1 MNRIICASL
10 IGFLFVLGLTSCT
23 TISTPPDAPTAKLT
37 WQDRQ
42 AQLNRLDS
50 WQLKGKIGVH
60 TAQDSGSATVDWLQ
74 NRSRYTV
81 SLEGPLGAG
90 GMKLS
95 GQPGN
100 VTLEMANGKRVTA
113 SNPEELLAR
122 EWGFNLPVSY
132 LKYWVRGLPAPGA
145 ANTLFDNFHRL
156 TDLTQS
162 GWHVQ
167 FLSYTTINKLDL
179 PTKIEISSSTL
190 TSKII
195 IYDWKLIH

>member
-1 MNRIICASL
+1 M
-10 IGFLFVLGLTSCT
+10 LGLTSCT
-23 TISTPPDAPTAKLT
+23 TITTPPEAPTTKLT

-74 NRSRYTV
+74 NRGRYTV

-100 VTLEMANGKRVTA
+100 VTLEMSNGKRVTA

-145 ANTLFDNFHRL
+145 VNTQFDDYHRL
-156 TDLTQS
+156 TQLSQS
-162 GWHVQ
+162 GWRVQ

-179 PTKIEISSSTL
+179 PTKIEISSSAL
-190 TSKII
+190 SSKII
-195 IYDWKLIH
+195 IYDWKLG